1 MRRSTQWWTSTLASA
16 LILLITI
23 AADAAPQS
31 FQGGLRGAVTDA
43 NSVIP
48 GVIVTLVNQDTSGSR
63 TTVSN
68 ERGEYVFAAVLPGTY
83 TVRASLQ
90 GFKTFERQGL
100 TIGTQQFITLDLVM
114 ELGTIEESISV
125 TADAPLLET
134 SNASLGEVL
143 DKRTLD
149 ALPALNRNAFMTA
162 VTVPTVIATGDPYF
176 SRMEDQSNGSLLS
189 LGGGPRRG
197 NNYLLDGVAV
207 TDLQNRTS
215 VFVSIEAINE
225 VKVQVHTYDAE
236 MGRSG
241 GGVFNTTGKSGSN
254 AFHGSAFI
262 QNRPNWAAANNFFA
276 ERAGNPKITD
286 GPYYRYWGGSLGGP
300 VIHNKTFFW
309 AAHEGYRTNSTATG
323 QLIMPTDLERVGD
336 FSRSFDRS
344 GNLVVIYDPRRRG
357 RTRTVPAMSV
367 TPFQET

>member
-1 MRRSTQWWTSTLASA
+1 MRRSTLSWASTFAAALFLVAIATDGAS
-16 LILLITI
+16 
-23 AADAAPQS
+23 QS
-31 FQGGLRGAVTDA
+31 FQGGLRGAVKDA

-48 GVIVTLVNQDTSGSR
+48 GVMVILLNEGTNASR
-63 TTVSN
+63 TTASN
-68 ERGEYVFAAVLPGTY
+68 ELGEYVFASVLPGTY
-83 TVRASLQ
+83 TVRAVLQ

-100 TIGTQQFITLDLVM
+100 TIGTQQFVTVDLVM
-114 ELGTIEESISV
+114 EVGTIEESISV

-149 ALPALNRNAFMTA
+149 ALPALNRNAFMAA

-215 VFVSIEAINE
+215 VFVSTEAINE

-254 AFHGSAFI
+254 TFHGGAFI
-262 QNRPNWAAANNFFA
+262 QDRPNWAGANNFFA
-276 ERAGNPKITD
+276 E
-286 GPYYRYWGGSLGGP
+286 
-300 VIHNKTFFW
+300 
-309 AAHEGYRTNSTATG
+309 
-323 QLIMPTDLERVGD
+323 PTDRITGTGADRGVGLP
-336 FSRSFDRS
+336 FATRRSS
-344 GNLVVIYDPRRRG
+344 GSPTRDTARIRPRRG
-357 RTRTVPAMSV
+357 S
-367 TPFQET
+367 